1 MRFGQDLVAVSVDG
15 GSDVTFASKSGR
27 RMRSAGGVFG
37 ESPGTLPIHDES
49 LAEESGFSQGSPA
62 QEILQGIAR
71 GDVQDEQ
78 QSHGCPSPLPV
89 AAPESSCSD
98 QTGISPPAAGNTEST
113 EAASSCEAGLDSG
126 SSKKEP
132 KKRKRQPAS
141 STLMTQ
147 LLDEQRQLRLSLESR
162 RERELQLK
170 EEQLNIFKD
179 IAAMDKKLLSVLEAI
194 ANK

>member
-1 MRFGQDLVAVSVDG
+1 MNSRVMAARHLFPWRHPSRHAPIKRAYHRLQQETQIQRKLPPAVKLG
-15 GSDVTFASKSGR
+15 W
-27 RMRSAGGVFG
+27 
-37 ESPGTLPIHDES
+37 I
-49 LAEESGFSQGSPA
+49 
-62 QEILQGIAR
+62 
-71 GDVQDEQ
+71 
-78 QSHGCPSPLPV
+78 V
-89 AAPESSCSD
+89 AAP
-98 QTGISPPAAGNTEST
+98 
-113 EAASSCEAGLDSG
+113 
-126 SSKKEP
+126 KKSQ
-132 KKRKRQPAS
+132 KRRKRQPAS